1 MMGMKMSS
9 DKMTYTFENAYD
21 NMPDEEYAR
30 LIESQYFLASLNATI
45 EEHTPSSN
53 PNERIKMLRAMLKKT
68 AKKTT
73 NNTISVDNTIS
84 IVKSEEKPV
93 SCTPLEKGKIIC
105 IIDKEL
111 AERLPPEQIEVFNN
125 LMGLLGDMINLFIE
139 EVEEDDK
146 KEGTM

>member
-1 MMGMKMSS
+1 MMGNVKI
-9 DKMTYTFENAYD
+9 TYTFENVYD

-45 EEHTPSSN
+45 DESNMPSSN
-53 PNERIKMLRAMLKKT
+53 PNERIKLLRAMLKKT
-68 AKKTT
+68 VKKST
-73 NNTISVDNTIS
+73 NNKTSIDNI
-84 IVKSEEKPV
+84 IKNEEKPV

-105 IIDKEL
+105 IIDKEV

-125 LMGLLGDMINLFIE
+125 LMGLLGDMINSFVE

-146 KEGTM
+146 EEGTM